1 MIMTSFLKKTKLKKI
16 IFEEQYKDI
25 FIKMLNSTKLKNA
38 QQMYDSRAL
47 KWSKNKITKI
57 YEYMNTK
64 N

>member
-1 MIMTSFLKKTKLKKI
+1 MF
-16 IFEEQYKDI
+16 
-25 FIKMLNSTKLKNA
+25 NSTKLKNA
-38 QQMYDSRAL
+38 QQMHDSRAL